1 MRKFL
6 SLLAGLII
14 GAGIGALL
22 AAFFSP
28 VTADELQA
36 NLHSHYQRALEAG
49 RKASDKR
56 RAELEEELGELGK
69 KRPNA

>member
-6 SLLAGLII
+6 SVLVGLSI
-14 GAGIGALL
+14 GAVIGALL

-28 VTADELQA
+28 VTADELQE
-36 NLHSHYQRALEAG
+36 NLHTHYQRALEAG
-49 RKASDKR
+49 RQASEKR

-69 KRPNA
+69 KRANA